1 MRPDGVIRVHAP
13 EPLVVQA
20 GAQVEGVVGEEPLVV
35 QGVAKHL
42 GHGGTAHGLLVE
54 VLVVLGPERP
64 GRRVGG
70 RHREVSGRRHGRVR
84 RERERERSALPESE
98 NLVELRSVSVEPSA
112 RDEALAVHR
121 EDHGLVRGEDAEAGR
136 EPGFRPE
143 AKAAR
148 ERGGRVGQ
156 HEDPGQGW
164 ESPVASFCLLLSR
177 LTSRDVPCARR
188 DDAVAL
194 AADRDAGPA
203 VEVVPGRGEARRGE
217 KRDSG
222 QAGQIKKKLNGSVR
236 AGGRVAAAFP
246 ASSQEGGRT

>member
-84 RERERERSALPESE
+84 REGERERERE
-98 NLVELRSVSVEPSA
+98 
-112 RDEALAVHR
+112 R
-121 EDHGLVRGEDAEAGR
+121 EIGL
-136 EPGFRPE
+136 
-143 AKAAR
+143 
-148 ERGGRVGQ
+148 
-156 HEDPGQGW
+156 
-164 ESPVASFCLLLSR
+164 
-177 LTSRDVPCARR
+177 T
-188 DDAVAL
+188 
-194 AADRDAGPA
+194 
-203 VEVVPGRGEARRGE
+203 
-217 KRDSG
+217 
-222 QAGQIKKKLNGSVR
+222 
-236 AGGRVAAAFP
+236 
-246 ASSQEGGRT
+246 